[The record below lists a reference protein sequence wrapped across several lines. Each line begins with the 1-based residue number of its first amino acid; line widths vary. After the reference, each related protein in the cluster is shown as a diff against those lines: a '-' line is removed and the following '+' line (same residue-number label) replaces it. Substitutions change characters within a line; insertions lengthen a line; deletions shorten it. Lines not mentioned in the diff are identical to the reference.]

1 MTGCRIDFSHW
12 MDLPWQD
19 KAIGLE
25 NFDSIMLFSCGN
37 YGINVTIFNSWL
49 VIALITLIS
58 WLATRNISTGKNVSK
73 LQIVLETLVLWMQK
87 EAKETSGSASQKY
100 FAMALGLFCF
110 IITANLLT
118 LIPWFR
124 PPTASLSTTM
134 ALALTVFL
142 AIPYFSIQN
151 AGMKGYLRKFIEP
164 VPLLLP
170 MNIFSEVFSV
180 FAMGLRLFGNML
192 SGVMFAGIL
201 SAFIP
206 FIAPLTMQ
214 TLGLL
219 TGSIQ
224 AYIFALLA
232 LVYTSSVKAE
242 NQPLNNLT

>member
-1 MTGCRIDFSHW
+1 MNFDADFSHW
-12 MDLPWQD
+12 LDLPWAN
-19 KAIGLE
+19 KEIGLE
-25 NFDSIMLFSCGN
+25 VFDSIKLFSIGN
-37 YGINVTIFNSWL
+37 IDINVTIFNSWI
-49 VIALITLIS
+49 VIALITFVS
-58 WLATRNISTGKNVSK
+58 WLATRRISHGKNVSK
-73 LQIVLETLVLWMQK
+73 IQTLLEVLVLWMQK
-87 EAKETSGSASQKY
+87 ESKETSGSTKSGY
-100 FAMALGLFCF
+100 FQMALGLFCF
-110 IITANLLT
+110 IFTANMLT
-118 LIPWFR
+118 FIPWFR

-134 ALALTVFL
+134 ALALTVFI
-142 AIPYFSIQN
+142 AIPYFSVKN
-151 AGMKGYLRKFIEP
+151 AGIKGYLKKFIEP

-206 FIAPLTMQ
+206 FVAPLTMQ

-232 LVYTSSVKAE
+232 LVYTSSVRAE
-242 NQPLNNLT
+242 NEV

>member
-1 MTGCRIDFSHW
+1 MNCRIDFSHW
-12 MDLPWQD
+12 LDLPWQD
-19 KAIGLE
+19 KTIGLE

-49 VIALITLIS
+49 VIALITLVS
-58 WLATRNISTGKNVSK
+58 WLATRKISSGKKVSK
-73 LQIVLETLVLWMQK
+73 LQIVLEALVVWMQK
-87 EAKETSGSASQKY
+87 EAKETSGSSNQKY

-118 LIPWFR
+118 FIPWFR

-134 ALALTVFL
+134 ALALVVFL
-142 AIPYFSIQN
+142 AIPYFSIRN
-151 AGMKGYLRKFIEP
+151 AGVKGYLKKFIEP

-232 LVYTSSVKAE
+232 LVYTSGVKEE
-242 NQPLNNLT
+242 NQQVST

>member
-1 MTGCRIDFSHW
+1 MNFKADFSHW
-12 MDLPWQD
+12 LDLPWAD
-19 KAIGLE
+19 KTIGLE
-25 NFDSIMLFSCGN
+25 TFDTIKLLSCGN
-37 YGINVTIFNSWL
+37 FSINVTIFNSWI
-49 VIALITLIS
+49 VIAVITLVS
-58 WLATRNISTGKNVSK
+58 VFATRNISYGKNVSK
-73 LQIVLETLVLWMQK
+73 LQTLLEMLVLWMQK
-87 EAKETSGSASQKY
+87 EAKETSGSPANGY
-100 FAMALGLFCF
+100 FQMALGLFCF
-110 IITANLLT
+110 IFTANLLT
-118 LIPWFR
+118 FIPWFR

-134 ALALTVFL
+134 ALALTVFF
-142 AIPYFSIQN
+142 AIPYFSVKN
-151 AGMKGYLRKFIEP
+151 AGIKGYLKKFIEP

-206 FIAPLTMQ
+206 FVAPLTMQ

-232 LVYTSSVKAE
+232 LVYTLSVRAE
-242 NQPLNNLT
+242 NTEV

>member
-1 MTGCRIDFSHW
+1 MMCRADFSHW
-12 MDLPWQD
+12 LDLPWND

-25 NFDSIMLFSCGN
+25 SFDSIMLFSCGN
-37 YGINVTIFNSWL
+37 FGINVTIFNSWL
-49 VIALITLIS
+49 VIALITFVS
-58 WLATRNISTGKNVSK
+58 WLVTRNISSGKEVSR
-73 LQIVLETLVLWMQK
+73 LQIVLETLVTWMQK
-87 EAKETSGSASQKY
+87 EAKEVSGSGNQKY

-110 IITANLLT
+110 IVVANLLT

-134 ALALTVFL
+134 AFAMVVFM
-142 AIPYFSIQN
+142 AIPYFAISN
-151 AGMKGYLRKFIEP
+151 AGIKGYLKKFIEP

-232 LVYTSSVKAE
+232 LVYTSGVKPE
-242 NQPLNNLT
+242 NEQSST

>member
-1 MTGCRIDFSHW
+1 MICRMDFSHW
-12 MDLPWQD
+12 LDLPWSD

-25 NFDSIMLFSCGN
+25 NFDSIKLITCGDFS
-37 YGINVTIFNSWL
+37 INATIFNTWI
-49 VIALITLIS
+49 VIALITIVS
-58 WLATRNISTGKNVSK
+58 WLTTRKIDNGRSISK
-73 LQIVLETLVLWMQK
+73 LQIILETLVIWMQK

-110 IITANLLT
+110 IVTANLLT
-118 LIPWFR
+118 FIPWFR

-134 ALALTVFL
+134 ALALVVFL
-142 AIPYFSIQN
+142 AIPYFSIKN
-151 AGMKGYLRKFIEP
+151 AGVKGYLRKFIEP

-170 MNIFSEVFSV
+170 MNIFSEIFSV

-206 FIAPLTMQ
+206 FVAPLTMQ

-232 LVYTSSVKAE
+232 LVYTSSVRAE
-242 NQPLNNLT
+242 NEQLST

>member
-1 MTGCRIDFSHW
+1 MICRADFSHW
-12 MDLPWQD
+12 LDLPWSD

-25 NFDSIMLFSCGN
+25 NFDSIMLFSCGD
-37 YGINVTIFNSWL
+37 YGINVTIFNSWI
-49 VIALITLIS
+49 VIALITLVS
-58 WLATRNISTGKNVSK
+58 WLTTRNIGTAKKAGK
-73 LQIVLETLVLWMQK
+73 LQIVMETLVTWMQK
-87 EAKETSGSASQKY
+87 EAKETSGSTNQKY

-118 LIPWFR
+118 FIPWFR

-142 AIPYFSIQN
+142 AIPYFAIRN
-151 AGMKGYLRKFIEP
+151 AGIKGYLRKFIEP

-206 FIAPLTMQ
+206 FVAPLTMQ

-232 LVYTSSVKAE
+232 LVYTSGVKAE
-242 NQPLNNLT
+242 NEQSST